1 MSKKYL
7 GFVLPLLFGGF
18 ILYGTNPDYKQHE
31 ALVAMT
37 CNSKKDGENVTM
49 CPLGYG
55 KKTSM
60 KFNRKEF
67 VVYNAG
73 ILSYSIYEE
82 KFSSFGILGNV
93 FLTVNEDE
101 A

>member
-7 GFVLPLLFGGF
+7 LLVSTLLFGGF
-18 ILYGTNPDYKQHE
+18 ILYGTNPDFKQHE

-37 CNSKKDGENVTM
+37 CNSNGDGENVTM

-55 KKTSM
+55 KKTNTE
-60 KFNRKEF
+60 FNRKEF
-67 VVYNAG
+67 AVYSAG
-73 ILSYSIYEE
+73 ILSYSTYEE
-82 KFSSFGILGNV
+82 KFSSFGIFGNV
-93 FLTVNEDE
+93 FLTLNEDG